1 MSSGVRLEVPS
12 NLDYFA
18 TLVAQDEGFPL
29 LEAAIA
35 VGQDR
40 DAGLDPQAVMV
51 ELDRL
56 GARLARRIPADA
68 VPLQRLRWLNRFFFD
83 ELAFGGNVNDYYAA
97 DNSYLHCVLDSRRGI
112 PITLALL
119 YIEMASHAGLKARGI
134 SFPGHFLVKLRLPRG
149 EVVIDPF
156 TGHSLSRENLEERLG
171 PYRRQRGLLGDFE
184 VPLGLF
190 LQEAAPRELLA
201 RLLRNLKEIHL
212 SAEDWP
218 ALLQVQERLVRLMPL
233 SWTEYRDRGLA
244 YAELGLD
251 DLALADLH
259 RYLDNCGDA
268 EDAPALRERMGRM
281 GRMGRPDTGRRAP

>member
-233 SWTEYRDRGLA
+233 SWTEHRDRGLA

>member
-68 VPLQRLRWLNRFFFD
+68 VPLQRLRWLNRYFFD

-233 SWTEYRDRGLA
+233 SWTEHRDRGLA
-244 YAELGLD
+244 YAELGLE

-281 GRMGRPDTGRRAP
+281 GRPDTGRRAP

>member
-1 MSSGVRLEVPS
+1 
-12 NLDYFA
+12 
-18 TLVAQDEGFPL
+18 
-29 LEAAIA
+29 
-35 VGQDR
+35 
-40 DAGLDPQAVMV
+40 
-51 ELDRL
+51 
-56 GARLARRIPADA
+56 
-68 VPLQRLRWLNRFFFD
+68 
-83 ELAFGGNVNDYYAA
+83 
-97 DNSYLHCVLDSRRGI
+97 VLDSRRGI

-233 SWTEYRDRGLA
+233 SWTEHRDRGLA
-244 YAELGLD
+244 YAELGLE

-281 GRMGRPDTGRRAP
+281 GRPDTGRRAP

>member
-1 MSSGVRLEVPS
+1 MSGGVHLRVPS
-12 NLDYFA
+12 SLDYFA
-18 TLVAQDEGFPL
+18 TLVAEDEGFPL

-40 DAGLDPQAVMV
+40 DPALDPQAVMV
-51 ELDRL
+51 TLDRL

-68 VPLQRLRWLNRFFFD
+68 VPLQRLRWLNRYFFD

-119 YIEMASHAGLKARGI
+119 YIEMAGHAGLKARGI

-156 TGHSLSRENLEERLG
+156 TGQSLSREDLEERLG

-190 LQEAAPRELLA
+190 LQDATPREFLA

-212 SAEDWP
+212 SSEDWP

-233 SWTEYRDRGLA
+233 VWQERRDRGLA
-244 YAELGLD
+244 FAELGMD
-251 DLALADLH
+251 APALADLQA
-259 RYLDNCGDA
+259 YLENCAGA
-268 EDAPALRERMGRM
+268 EDASALRERMARM
-281 GRMGRPDTGRRAP
+281 SGPDSSRWAS

>member
-1 MSSGVRLEVPS
+1 LRVPS
-12 NLDYFA
+12 SLDYFA
-18 TLVAQDEGFPL
+18 TLVAEDEGFPL

-40 DAGLDPQAVMV
+40 DPALDPQAVMV
-51 ELDRL
+51 TLDRL

-68 VPLQRLRWLNRFFFD
+68 VPLQRLRWLNRYFFD

-119 YIEMASHAGLKARGI
+119 YIEMAGHAGLKARGI
-134 SFPGHFLVKLRLPRG
+134 SFPGHFLVQLRLPRG

-156 TGHSLSRENLEERLG
+156 TGQSLSREDLEERLG

-190 LQEAAPRELLA
+190 LQDATPREFLA

-212 SAEDWP
+212 SSEDWP

-233 SWTEYRDRGLA
+233 VWQERRDRGLA
-244 YAELGLD
+244 FAELGMD
-251 DLALADLH
+251 APALADLQA
-259 RYLDNCGDA
+259 YLENCAGA
-268 EDAPALRERMGRM
+268 EDASALRERMARM
-281 GRMGRPDTGRRAP
+281 SGPDSSRWAS

>member
-1 MSSGVRLEVPS
+1 VSSGVRLEVPS

-68 VPLQRLRWLNRFFFD
+68 VPLQRLRWLNRYFFD

-218 ALLQVQERLVRLMPL
+218 GLLQVQERLVRLMPL
-233 SWTEYRDRGLA
+233 SWTEHRDRGLA
-244 YAELGLD
+244 YAELGLE

-281 GRMGRPDTGRRAP
+281 GRPDTGRRAP

>member
-1 MSSGVRLEVPS
+1 VSGGVRLEVPS
-12 NLDYFA
+12 RLDYFA
-18 TLVAQDEGFPL
+18 SLVAQDEGFPL

-40 DAGLDPQAVMV
+40 DASLDPQAVMV
-51 ELDRL
+51 ALDRL

-68 VPLQRLRWLNRFFFD
+68 VPLQRLRWLNRYFFD

-119 YIEMASHAGLKARGI
+119 YIEMAGHAGLKARGI

-156 TGHSLSRENLEERLG
+156 TGQSLSRDDLEERLG
-171 PYRRQRGLLGDFE
+171 PYRRQRGLVGDFE

-190 LQEAAPRELLA
+190 LQEASPREFLA

-212 SAEDWP
+212 AAEDWTS
-218 ALLQVQERLVRLMPL
+218 LKQVQERLVRLLPDAW
-233 SWTEYRDRGLA
+233 SEHRDRGLA
-244 YAELGLD
+244 CAELGLD
-251 DLALADLH
+251 DQALADLQT
-259 RYLDNCGDA
+259 YLQHCADA
-268 EDAPALRERMGRM
+268 EDAPALRERMGRIGQPPG
-281 GRMGRPDTGRRAP
+281 GRWAS

>member
-1 MSSGVRLEVPS
+1 MSGGVHLGVPS
-12 NLDYFA
+12 SLDYFA

-40 DAGLDPQAVMV
+40 DTTLDPQSVMV
-51 ELDRL
+51 ALDRL
-56 GARLARRIPADA
+56 GARLARRIPSDA
-68 VPLQRLRWLNRFFFD
+68 VPMQRLRWLNRYFFD

-97 DNSYLHCVLDSRRGI
+97 ENSYVHCVLDSRRGI

-119 YIEMASHAGLKARGI
+119 YMEMAAHAGLKARGI

-156 TGHSLSRENLEERLG
+156 TGQSLSREELEERLG

-190 LQEAAPRELLA
+190 LQEATPREFLS

-218 ALLQVQERLVRLMPL
+218 ALLRVQERLVRLAPL
-233 SWTEYRDRGLA
+233 AWAERRDRGLA
-244 YAELGLD
+244 YAELGMD
-251 DLALADLH
+251 EPALADLLT
-259 RYLDNCGDA
+259 YLQHCSEA
-268 EDAPALRERMGRM
+268 EDAPALRERMSRM
-281 GRMGRPDTGRRAP
+281 GGADNGRRPS

>member
-68 VPLQRLRWLNRFFFD
+68 VPLQRLRWLNRYFFD

-134 SFPGHFLVKLRLPRG
+134 SFPGHLLVKLRLPRG

-233 SWTEYRDRGLA
+233 SWTEHRDRGLA
-244 YAELGLD
+244 YAELGLE

-281 GRMGRPDTGRRAP
+281 GRPDTGRRAP

>member
-1 MSSGVRLEVPS
+1 VSSGVRLEVPS

-68 VPLQRLRWLNRFFFD
+68 VPLQRLRWLNRYFFD

-233 SWTEYRDRGLA
+233 SWTEHRDRGLA
-244 YAELGLD
+244 YAELGLE

-281 GRMGRPDTGRRAP
+281 GRPDTGRRAP

>member
-68 VPLQRLRWLNRFFFD
+68 VPLQRLRWLNRYFFD
-83 ELAFGGNVNDYYAA
+83 ELAFGGNVNDYCAA

-233 SWTEYRDRGLA
+233 SWTEHRDRGLA

-281 GRMGRPDTGRRAP
+281 GRPDTGRRAP

>member
-1 MSSGVRLEVPS
+1 MDVPS
-12 NLDYFA
+12 QLDYFA
-18 TLVAQDEGFPL
+18 SLVAEDEGFPL

-40 DAGLDPQAVMV
+40 DASLDPQAVMV
-51 ELDRL
+51 ALDRL

-68 VPLQRLRWLNRFFFD
+68 VPLQRLRWLNRYFFD

-119 YIEMASHAGLKARGI
+119 YIELAGHAGLKARGI

-156 TGHSLSRENLEERLG
+156 TGQSLSRDDLEERLG
-171 PYRRQRGLLGDFE
+171 PYRRQRGLVGDFE

-190 LQEAAPRELLA
+190 LQEASPRDFLA

-212 SAEDWP
+212 AAEDWM
-218 ALLQVQERLVRLMPL
+218 ALRQVQERLVRLLPDAW
-233 SWTEYRDRGLA
+233 SEHRDRGLA
-244 YAELGLD
+244 CAELGQD
-251 DLALADLH
+251 DQALTDLQTYLAHCA
-259 RYLDNCGDA
+259 DA
-268 EDAPALRERMGRM
+268 EDAPALRERMARISQPPSGRW
-281 GRMGRPDTGRRAP
+281 AS

>member
-68 VPLQRLRWLNRFFFD
+68 VPLQRLRWLNRYFFD

-212 SAEDWP
+212 LAEDWP

-233 SWTEYRDRGLA
+233 SWTEHRDRGLA

>member
-1 MSSGVRLEVPS
+1 VSGGVPLGVPS
-12 NLDYFA
+12 SLDYFA
-18 TLVAQDEGFPL
+18 TL
-29 LEAAIA
+29 
-35 VGQDR
+35 
-40 DAGLDPQAVMV
+40 DPQSVMV
-51 ELDRL
+51 ALDRL
-56 GARLARRIPADA
+56 GARLARRIPSDA
-68 VPLQRLRWLNRFFFD
+68 VPLQRLRWLNRYFFD

-119 YIEMASHAGLKARGI
+119 YMEMAAHAGLKARGI

-156 TGHSLSRENLEERLG
+156 TGQSLSREDLEERLG

-190 LQEAAPRELLA
+190 LQEATPREFLS

-212 SAEDWP
+212 SAENWP
-218 ALLQVQERLVRLMPL
+218 ALLQVQERLVRLVPL
-233 SWTEYRDRGLA
+233 GWAERRDRGLA

-251 DLALADLH
+251 DLALADLQT
-259 RYLDNCGDA
+259 YLQHCGEA
-268 EDAPALRERMGRM
+268 EDAPALRERMSRM
-281 GRMGRPDTGRRAP
+281 GGADNGRRPS

>member
-1 MSSGVRLEVPS
+1 VSSGVRLEVPS

-68 VPLQRLRWLNRFFFD
+68 VPLQRLRWLNRYFFD
-83 ELAFGGNVNDYYAA
+83 ELAFGGNVNDHYAA

-134 SFPGHFLVKLRLPRG
+134 SFPGHLLVKLRLPRG

-233 SWTEYRDRGLA
+233 SWTEHRDRGLA
-244 YAELGLD
+244 YAELGLE

-281 GRMGRPDTGRRAP
+281 GRPDTGRRAP